1 MIDIMSYNFVLKKAG
16 KKFTL
21 KKYNQLNYFNYVSK
35 HKPADKGESKNNKDN
50 FLKSQIRARQNVF
63 DIISCN
69 INNVPDYYGNIQMPK
84 FLTLTFKE
92 NITDSK
98 EANLEFTNF
107 NKRLSYHLYS
117 VNKNVL
123 KYICIPEFQKR
134 GAIHFHVLYFN
145 MPYIDFKVIENI
157 WGNGFIFIESVKDN
171 IEDYAKYVAK
181 YINKE
186 NSKGE
191 SNYDIYLEK
200 DMLNQKRYFCSR
212 GLKRPVVL
220 KLAINNDTYEMILS
234 YLKNFHV
241 DNYTY
246 ENEFI
251 GIVEENTYEIKDLKT
266 ISILG
271 KTMKNIIRD
280 MHDIYKRKLDINF
293 DKLNE
298 YHILTKYFYP
308 VDENIKSI
316 FIGGTI

>member
-1 MIDIMSYNFVLKKAG
+1 MIDIMAYNFTIKKAG

-21 KKYNQLNYFNYVSK
+21 KKYNQINYFNYASK
-35 HKPADKGESKNNKDN
+35 NKVVGNKGKGENKKDN
-50 FLKSQIRARQNVF
+50 FLKSLIRARQNVF

-69 INNVPDYYGNIQMPK
+69 INNVPDFYGNPQLPK

-92 NITDSK
+92 NITDSST
-98 EANLEFTNF
+98 ANLEFTNF
-107 NKRLSYHLYS
+107 NKRLSYHLYKT
-117 VNKNVL
+117 NKNVL

-145 MPYIDFKVIENI
+145 MPYVDFKEIENI

-191 SNYDIYLEK
+191 DNFDIYVDK
-200 DMLNQKRYFCSR
+200 NMLNQKRYFCSR
-212 GLKRPVVL
+212 GLHRPVVL
-220 KLAINNDTYEMILS
+220 KLAIDNDTYEMITS
-234 YLKNFHV
+234 YLKSFHI

-251 GIVEENTYEIKDLKT
+251 GKVEENSYEIKSKEVIKILFLT
-266 ISILG
+266 I
-271 KTMKNIIRD
+271 KNIMKD
-280 MHDIYKRKLDINF
+280 MHLIYNHPLKLDYEKIKEYF
-293 DKLNE
+293 KMKDLCDWLNP
-298 YHILTKYFYP
+298 TKEVAP
-308 VDENIKSI
+308 W
-316 FIGGTI
+316 